1 MEKAK
6 ILIVEDEPVV
16 AMDVQDNLEDMGHSV
31 ISIVASGKKAIEE
44 AERGRPDLVL
54 MDIML
59 KDDMTGIEA
68 AHYISTQFDIPI
80 IYLTANSDTETL
92 EKAKVAEPSGY
103 ITKPFNKWELRA
115 NIEMVL
121 YKYRMEKE
129 RRKMAEEL
137 QAQKEELKVLRELL
151 PICSY
156 CKNIQ
161 DDEGYWE
168 KVESYIS
175 RYTSA
180 ELSHGICPGC
190 ARKHFPQIDWDE
202 EEE

>member
-6 ILIVEDEPVV
+6 ILIVEDEPIV
-16 AMDVQDNLEDMGHSV
+16 AMDIQASLEDLGYSV
-31 ISIVASGKKAIEE
+31 TSLAASGTQAIEE

-68 AHYISTQFDIPI
+68 AHYISTHFDIPI
-80 IYLTANSDTETL
+80 IYLTATSDAETL
-92 EKAKVAEPSGY
+92 EKAKIAEPFGY
-103 ITKPFNKWELRA
+103 LIKPFKNRELRA
-115 NIEMVL
+115 NIEMAL
-121 YKYRMEKE
+121 HRHKIEQE

-137 QAQKEELKVLRELL
+137 LTQKEGLKGLGDLL
-151 PICSY
+151 PICLF
-156 CKNIQ
+156 CKNIL

-175 RYTSA
+175 RYTSTRF
-180 ELSHGICPGC
+180 SHGMCPDC
-190 ARKHFPQIDWDE
+190 ARKHYPHIDWTE
-202 EEE
+202 TAK